1 MNKSITTNNSIK
13 NKILTMVIIVMVLFV
28 IIIGGLYFFKIK
40 SDAVEQTAKSYERIF
55 NEGISKEISSKL
67 SASALIGVGI
77 SHNQN
82 VINALKTK
90 DSKALREEIDMIK
103 QSIKDNST
111 YKGVGF
117 QLIDADIKTIFRTW
131 SSKKGDDLKGVG
143 IVAHA
148 FNTRKL
154 ISAEAVGKSG
164 YFIRTVAPIFDEN
177 NNILGAVSVHLGVGS
192 IYRAYKEEKIYYGL
206 LLDRNIV
213 GMDFKASDV
222 IVNDKY
228 VTAHKK
234 WFGDDFNN
242 MAKSIN
248 YNEIGAKGYTLTD
261 KYFVSEVVAKDSKG
275 KTIGMHLL
283 GVDREVFNHKLD
295 SFENG
300 MVLIITIFALLFIVT
315 IVLIYIFIQKNVIYP
330 VELIQNSLEVF
341 FRFLNRESDKTVNIT
356 LNTKD
361 EFEQMANMINTN
373 INTTKQMIE
382 SDNQLIDEAKV
393 VINRVKHGWYSQT
406 IESSTTNPSL
416 EEFKNDVNSMI
427 AATKNHFVNMN
438 NILEKYAKYDYTQKL
453 LIEGI
458 EKGGV
463 FETLMNDINILRDSI
478 TQMLVENKRSGIML
492 NTSAGDLLENVKIL
506 SSSSNEAAASLEE
519 TAAAIEEISGNI
531 SSSTENV
538 IEMSSYARELSK
550 AADEGQNLANQT
562 TNSMELINEQV
573 SAISEAITVIDQI
586 AFQTNILSLNAA
598 VEAATAGEAGKGFA
612 VVAQEVRNLASR
624 SAEAA
629 NEIKTLVLN
638 ATQKANEGK
647 SISDEMIAGYNNL
660 KDNILKT
667 TELINGVEAAS
678 KEQQAGIN
686 QINDAV
692 NLLDKQTQS
701 NANIA
706 SKSQDIANT
715 TSAIASKI
723 VATTDEKEFD
733 GKHDQDRR
741 KKPIDP
747 TYQGPEKR
755 EIERKIKQ
763 SSGAPAQSFS
773 NTKKTIKSIPLNIEN
788 EEWTSF

>member
-1 MNKSITTNNSIK
+1 MNRNIAKNNSIK
-13 NKILTMVIIVMVLFV
+13 SKILTMLTLVLILFTT
-28 IIIGGLYFFKIK
+28 IIGGLYFFKIK
-40 SDAVEQTAKSYERIF
+40 SDAIEQTAKSYERIF
-55 NEGISKEISSKL
+55 NEGITKEIKSKL
-67 SASALIGVGI
+67 AGSALIGVGI

-82 VINALKTK
+82 IINALKNK
-90 DSKALREEIDMIK
+90 DYKALRNEIDIMK

-131 SSKKGDDLKGVG
+131 SDKKGDDLQSVG

-148 FNTRKL
+148 FKSKKL

-192 IYRAYKEEKIYYGL
+192 VYRAYKKEKIYYGL

-213 GMDFKASDV
+213 GMNFKASNVV
-222 IVNDKY
+222 INDKY

-234 WFGDDFNN
+234 WFGEDFNT
-242 MAKSIN
+242 MAKSID
-248 YNEIGAKGYTLTD
+248 YNEIETNKYTLTD

-275 KTIGMHLL
+275 KIIGMHLL
-283 GVDREVFNHKLD
+283 GVDREIFNHKLD
-295 SFENG
+295 SFENS
-300 MVLIITIFALLFIVT
+300 MILIITIFALLFIAT
-315 IVLIYIFIQKNVIYP
+315 MVLIYIFTQRNVIYP
-330 VELIQNSLEVF
+330 VELIQRSLETF
-341 FRFLNRESDKTVNIT
+341 FRFLNRESDNTVNIT

-361 EFEQMANMINTN
+361 EFENMANMINTN
-373 INTTKQMIE
+373 IHTTKQMIE
-382 SDNQLIDEAKV
+382 ADNQLIDEAKI
-393 VINRVKHGWYSQT
+393 VITRVKHGWYSQT
-406 IESSTTNPSL
+406 IENSTTNPSL
-416 EEFKNDVNSMI
+416 EEFKNEVNTMI
-427 AATKNHFVNMN
+427 HATKNHFANMN
-438 NILEKYAKYDYTQKL
+438 AILEKYAKYDYTQKL
-453 LIEGI
+453 SIEGI

-492 NTSAGDLLENVKIL
+492 NTSANDLLENVKIL

-531 SSSTENV
+531 SNSTQNV
-538 IEMSSYARELSK
+538 IEMSAYARELSK
-550 AADEGQNLANQT
+550 AADAGQNLANQT
-562 TNSMELINEQV
+562 TDSMDQINEQV
-573 SAISEAITVIDQI
+573 SAINEAITVIDQI

-629 NEIKTLVLN
+629 NEIKTLVQN

-647 SISDEMIAGYNNL
+647 TISDEMITGYNNL
-660 KDNILKT
+660 KDNISKT
-667 TELINGVEAAS
+667 TELINGVESAS
-678 KEQQAGIN
+678 KEQQAGIS

-723 VATTDEKEFD
+723 VSTTDEKEFD

-741 KKPIDP
+741 KRPIDP
-747 TYQGPEKR
+747 TYSGSERR
-755 EIERKIKQ
+755 EIENKIKQ
-763 SSGAPAQSFS
+763 SSKASAQAHSPLKNNLKPVNSNNKEDEWASF
-773 NTKKTIKSIPLNIEN
+773 
-788 EEWTSF
+788 

>member
-1 MNKSITTNNSIK
+1 
-13 NKILTMVIIVMVLFV
+13 
-28 IIIGGLYFFKIK
+28 
-40 SDAVEQTAKSYERIF
+40 
-55 NEGISKEISSKL
+55 
-67 SASALIGVGI
+67 
-77 SHNQN
+77 
-82 VINALKTK
+82 
-90 DSKALREEIDMIK
+90 
-103 QSIKDNST
+103 
-111 YKGVGF
+111 
-117 QLIDADIKTIFRTW
+117 
-131 SSKKGDDLKGVG
+131 
-143 IVAHA
+143 
-148 FNTRKL
+148 
-154 ISAEAVGKSG
+154 
-164 YFIRTVAPIFDEN
+164 
-177 NNILGAVSVHLGVGS
+177 
-192 IYRAYKEEKIYYGL
+192 
-206 LLDRNIV
+206 
-213 GMDFKASDV
+213 
-222 IVNDKY
+222 
-228 VTAHKK
+228 
-234 WFGDDFNN
+234 
-242 MAKSIN
+242 
-248 YNEIGAKGYTLTD
+248 
-261 KYFVSEVVAKDSKG
+261 
-275 KTIGMHLL
+275 
-283 GVDREVFNHKLD
+283 
-295 SFENG
+295 
-300 MVLIITIFALLFIVT
+300 
-315 IVLIYIFIQKNVIYP
+315 
-330 VELIQNSLEVF
+330 
-341 FRFLNRESDKTVNIT
+341 
-356 LNTKD
+356 
-361 EFEQMANMINTN
+361 
-373 INTTKQMIE
+373 
-382 SDNQLIDEAKV
+382 
-393 VINRVKHGWYSQT
+393 
-406 IESSTTNPSL
+406 
-416 EEFKNDVNSMI
+416 
-427 AATKNHFVNMN
+427 
-438 NILEKYAKYDYTQKL
+438 
-453 LIEGI
+453 
-458 EKGGV
+458 
-463 FETLMNDINILRDSI
+463 MNDINILRDSI